1 MIDKNMN
8 GAVVSVILPVFN
20 GEKFLSEAVQSVL
33 NQNYQRLEIIIIDDG
48 STDSTKKV
56 ALGFGNK
63 IKYYYQENGGP
74 AKARNYG
81 LSIATGD
88 FIAFIDADDVWVK
101 DKLSLQLAL
110 FEKNRE
116 VGIVIGLTFRTEFL
130 QNDELDNRVLNPK
143 GTFHLLL
150 GSTLIK
156 KSVFNKIGLLDE
168 DLFIGDDTDWFNRA
182 KENRVSIA
190 VHYDI
195 VQFYRIHKDNIT
207 NDKRRS
213 NHYVFRVLKKAIDRK
228 MNPDFEP
235 LPATPKIN
243 SMDDLIN
250 YWHSADQ

>member
-56 ALGFGNK
+56 ALGFSNK
-63 IKYYYQENGGP
+63 IKYFYQENGGP
-74 AKARNYG
+74 AKARNFG
-81 LSIATGD
+81 LSVATGN

-116 VGIVIGLTFRTEFL
+116 VGVVIGLTFKTSFL
-130 QNDELDNRVLNPK
+130 SKDELDNAMINPK
-143 GTFHLLL
+143 GFFHLLL
-150 GSTLIK
+150 GSSLIK
-156 KSVFNKIGLLDE
+156 KSVFDDIGLFDE
-168 DLFIGDDTDWFNRA
+168 DLFLGDDTDWFNRA
-182 KENRVSIA
+182 KENRVPIA
-190 VHYDI
+190 ILRDI
-195 VQFYRIHKDNIT
+195 VQYYRIHEDNIT